1 MAPAHTPV
9 SPPPKPAALPVLPQE
24 LLELCVNLGR
34 RLRDLETYQVP
45 ELAGCKGPLTL
56 HEELASNVRGEMVG
70 VRRDLEVSWAHEEE
84 RA

>member
-1 MAPAHTPV
+1 MLFR
-9 SPPPKPAALPVLPQE
+9 S
-24 LLELCVNLGR
+24 R

-70 VRRDLEVSWAHEEE
+70 VRRDLEVSWSHEEE